1 MAGIVKPNKSVKGT
15 RRPLAVLELGFF
27 QGSVASFG
35 FRWRHAPYRNVGP
48 QKRDKDMTKIFIPS
62 TGPAGWQ
69 ALLADPEKHWV
80 TGYSAKTLAHSWEAA
95 DGFPP
100 EVASVLSQSP
110 LLKGIVP
117 LFIFP
122 EWKVP
127 LPGGTTESQNDAW
140 VVARCEGGLVSIAVE
155 GKVEE
160 PFGTPIGKW
169 KANASAGKNTRL
181 TYLTEMLGLSAPVP
195 DTVYYQ
201 LLHRTASA
209 VIEAQRIGA
218 AHAAMLVHSFSPTN
232 QWFAEFK
239 AFVALFGATA
249 EIGKLSTVKA
259 KNAMPLHLA
268 WVHGDE
274 NFRKS

>member
-1 MAGIVKPNKSVKGT
+1 
-15 RRPLAVLELGFF
+15 
-27 QGSVASFG
+27 
-35 FRWRHAPYRNVGP
+35 
-48 QKRDKDMTKIFIPS
+48 MTNIFLPS
-62 TGPAGWQ
+62 TGPSDWQ
-69 ALLADPEKHWV
+69 RLLADPQKHWV
-80 TGYSAKTLAHSWEAA
+80 KGYSARTLAHSWEAA

-100 EVASVLSQSP
+100 EVASVLNQSP
-110 LLKGIVP
+110 ELRGIVP

-127 LPGGTTESQNDAW
+127 LPGGTTESQNDTW
-140 VVARCEGGLVSIAVE
+140 VVAKCDAGLVSLSVE

-160 PFGTPIGKW
+160 PFGTPIGEW
-169 KANASAGKNTRL
+169 KANASPGKQTRL
-181 TYLTEMLGLSAPVP
+181 AYLAEMLGLSHPVP

-218 AHAAMLVHSFSPTN
+218 AHAAMLVHSFSPAN

-239 AFVALFGATA
+239 AFAALFGAAA
-249 EIGKLSTVKA
+249 EIGKLYTVKA
-259 KNAMPLHLA
+259 KDALPLHLA

-274 NFRKS
+274 GFRHK